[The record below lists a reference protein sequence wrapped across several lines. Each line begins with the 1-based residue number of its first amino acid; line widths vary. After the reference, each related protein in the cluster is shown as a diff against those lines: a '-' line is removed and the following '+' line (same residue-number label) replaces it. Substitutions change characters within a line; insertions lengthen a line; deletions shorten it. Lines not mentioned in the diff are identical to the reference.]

1 MVGAAVTLRSEKTGP
16 PEVRVKFC
24 GVIEPEMPKAKA
36 AVRLTFPL
44 KPSMLLAVMVMLPE
58 PP

>member
-1 MVGAAVTLRSEKTGP
+1 MGAAVTLRSERTGP
-16 PEVRVKFC
+16 SEERVKFC
-24 GVIEPEMPKAKA
+24 GVIEPEMPKGKA

-44 KPSMLLAVMVMLPE
+44 KPLMLLAVMVMLPE